1 MPLALTHHARVRM
14 RERRVQDAEVALVVS
29 APDEIDY
36 GEDGEVLARKRVGRR
51 TLEVV
56 YDEVGDTK
64 RVITVLVL

>member
-1 MPLALTHHARVRM
+1 LAR
-14 RERRVQDAEVALVVS
+14 RERDRDRADGHPSLVIA

-36 GEDGEVLARKRVGRR
+36 GEDGEVLARKRVRQR

-56 YDEVGDTK
+56 HDELGDTR